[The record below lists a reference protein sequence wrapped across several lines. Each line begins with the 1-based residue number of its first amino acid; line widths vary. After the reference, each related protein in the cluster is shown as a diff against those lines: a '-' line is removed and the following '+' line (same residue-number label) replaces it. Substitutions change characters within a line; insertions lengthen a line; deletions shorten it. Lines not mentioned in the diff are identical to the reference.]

1 MTGAAIGLE
10 LRRSRT
16 LVLWL
21 GIVTA
26 LYAGLISLFYA
37 NVAEN
42 AAEWEKLLE
51 VYPKEIMLAFGIEGN
66 FADPGVF
73 LGSYV
78 YGFLWPFV
86 AAISAIVLGT
96 RVAADVDRGF
106 ADVVL
111 ATPLD
116 RRRHLVASIAVQL
129 VAIALLA
136 LVMVGF
142 ILLADLL
149 IEPDFPAANVA
160 LSAIHMTAFG
170 IAIAG
175 VTTLLAVLLLDRG
188 RAAAIAAGVI
198 IVMYLLNVIA
208 AIAPDYDQLA
218 VLSAFRYLGVKELIA
233 EGTYPFESS
242 LLFLAVGV
250 GGWVFAL
257 LAFRNR
263 DLAA

>member
-1 MTGAAIGLE
+1 MTLTAIALD

-16 LVLWL
+16 LVFWL

-26 LYAGLISLFYA
+26 LYAGFISLFYA

-42 AAEWEKLLE
+42 AEQWEKLLE
-51 VYPKEIMLAFGIEGN
+51 VYPKEIMLAFGIEGS

-73 LGSYV
+73 LSGYV
-78 YGFLWPFV
+78 FNFLWPFV
-86 AAISAIVLGT
+86 GAIAAIVLAT

-106 ADVVL
+106 TDIVL

-116 RRRHLVASIAVQL
+116 RRRQLVASIVVQV
-129 VAIALLA
+129 VAIGFLA
-136 LVMVGF
+136 VVMIAF

-149 IEPDFPAANVA
+149 IEPNFPAGRVA
-160 LSAIHMTAFG
+160 VSAVHATAFG
-170 IAIAG
+170 LAIAG
-175 VTTLLAVLLLDRG
+175 ATTLLSVLLLDRG
-188 RAAAIAAGVI
+188 RAAAIAAGVLVI
-198 IVMYLLNVIA
+198 MYLLNVVA
-208 AIAPDYDQLA
+208 AIAPDYENLA
-218 VLSAFRYLGVKELIA
+218 IVSAFRYLDLKGLIST
-233 EGTYPFESS
+233 GTYPVGNS

-250 GGWVFAL
+250 GGWGLAL